1 MATTL
6 IDHATAERAV
16 LETALTRARARL
28 ASGQAELATAQ
39 ARLDA
44 DLAELAALEAAI
56 AKNRAALSSA
66 TVPAEVD
73 ALGRTLT
80 DQTVQQHQLQGRLR
94 DDRDAVEAPKAA
106 LAFAQ
111 LRLARAQAHHAEAE
125 KRLKA
130 ETEAHQRR
138 QGWVQAASEPP
149 LDTLMGEADA
159 VLEGTGSTLLA
170 DATAKFTTSPVRIP
184 AELLD
189 AASRRYALWR
199 GRQRRAEEAV
209 KKAEDALGA
218 QHAADGGLPGA
229 AAEAGLTFRRAEG
242 ALGDYVSS
250 ALARYERA
258 VATLTAL
265 AALGQDVFALSAN
278 EAAAANDAA
287 LLGARQAA
295 QADEAAILPAQA
307 AHDVALAALQDAELA
322 AQAKDP
328 NQASLAGD
336 ADYDAAVAEVEAK
349 KTALDAAAAEL
360 NTTERQTLAHWQV
373 RLSDATWRR
382 LLEFIEAKAELTW
395 LQATDPVALVDAL
408 ETAEGEYGDAL
419 AAAAASR
426 RSLEFLED
434 TLALRTSTA
443 AALNAGLSA
452 RLFSAVRGDAH

>member
-16 LETALTRARARL
+16 LETALARARARL
-28 ASGQAELATAQ
+28 ASAQAELATAQ

-56 AKNRAALSSA
+56 ARNRAALSSA
-66 TVPAEVD
+66 TVPSEVD

-80 DQTVQQHQLQGRLR
+80 DQTVLQHQLQGRLR

-111 LRLARAQAHHAEAE
+111 LRLARAQAQQAAAEG
-125 KRLKA
+125 RLRT

-138 QGWVQAASEPP
+138 QGWVQATSEPP
-149 LDTLMGEADA
+149 LETLMGEADA

-170 DATAKFTTSPVRIP
+170 DATAKFTTQPVSIP
-184 AELLD
+184 AELLE
-189 AASRRYALWR
+189 AASRRYALWKA
-199 GRQRRAEEAV
+199 RQRRADEGV
-209 KKAEDALGA
+209 RKAAEALGA
-218 QHAADGGLPGA
+218 QHAAHGGLPGA
-229 AAEAGLTFRRAEG
+229 AAQAGLDFRQAEA

-250 ALARYERA
+250 AAARYGRA

-265 AALGQDVFALSAN
+265 AALGEDVFALSAN
-278 EAAAANDAA
+278 EATAANDPA
-287 LLGARQAA
+287 LLSARQAA
-295 QADEAAILPAQA
+295 QADEAALPPAQE
-307 AHDVALAALQDAELA
+307 AHDTALAAQQDAELA

-328 NQASLAGD
+328 NQESLAGD
-336 ADYDAAVAEVEAK
+336 ADYDAAVAEVAAK
-349 KTALDAAAAEL
+349 KTALDAAVAEL
-360 NTTERQTLAHWQV
+360 NTAERQTLAQWQV

-382 LLEFIEAKAELTW
+382 LLELFEARSELTW
-395 LQATDPVALVDAL
+395 LQGTDPVALVQTM
-408 ETAEGEYGDAL
+408 ETAEGAYGDAL
-419 AAAAASR
+419 AAAAASQ

-434 TLALRTSTA
+434 TLALRTSLA

-452 RLFSAVRGDAH
+452 RLFSAVRGDAY